1 MTLAERLAE
10 RAARAVGAKTSRR
23 GFLARSAIVGSALAV
38 APTHYVLRPGTA
50 YAAICSCRG
59 QACGCGSSCCDGWTE
74 FCCTITGENR
84 CPPGTLAAGWWKV
97 DRSTFCSGGPRFY
110 FDCNTGCGA
119 CACGSSGVC
128 SGGCTGTRCGCTNGD
143 CGLRATGCNLFRYGQ
158 CNQHVPCVGPIVC
171 RVVSC
176 VPPWDI
182 DPTCSTLAMTSE
194 STRFHDSGCLHQP
207 VGSVDSMVRNGGD
220 VRIQGWAVDPDAAG
234 PVKVRVDRN
243 GRAVTTVLADR
254 PSPDMA
260 GYYPGHGGSHGFDL
274 TVDAGGELCVVA
286 LSSTSPGTST
296 RLNCARLDGTPQ
308 GGTGYWLV
316 EATGRLHPFGVAQAT
331 LGSLPLIPVPNGTE
345 VVDLAVTAGGSGL
358 YALDSRGEVRAFG
371 SARHLGNA
379 PPGVLAAGE
388 RWSVL
393 VTAPGGGGYWVYS
406 DRGRGVAFGVPDV
419 GGVEHLGLFAP
430 ILAGAATASGKGV
443 WLLGADGG
451 VFTFGDARFRGSVP
465 QFVPLDRLV
474 RPLSGMIPEPSGNG
488 YWLIAE
494 DGGVFAFSAPFRGS
508 LPEVVPVDRLEAP
521 IIGGVP
527 YGNGYV
533 LVGRDGGVFNF
544 SNLPFLGSLGG
555 KRLDSPVVAIAAF
568 SR

>member
-1 MTLAERLAE
+1 VTLAERLVD
-10 RAARAVGAKTSRR
+10 RAARTVGAKTSRR

-38 APTHYVLRPGTA
+38 APAHFVLRPGTA

-59 QACGCGSSCCDGWTE
+59 QACACGSRCCDGWTE
-74 FCCTITGENR
+74 FCCSITGENR
-84 CPPGTLAAGWWKV
+84 CPPGTMAAGWWKV
-97 DRSTFCSGGPRFY
+97 DRSTFCSDGPRFY
-110 FDCNTGCGA
+110 FDCNAGCGG
-119 CACGSSGVC
+119 CVCGSSGVC
-128 SGGCTGTRCGCTNGD
+128 SGACTGMRCGCTNGD

-171 RVVSC
+171 RVVGC
-176 VPPWDI
+176 IPPWDI
-182 DPTCSTLAMTSE
+182 DPTCTTLTMTSE
-194 STRFHDSGCLHQP
+194 STRSHDSGCLHQP
-207 VGSVDSMVRNGGD
+207 VGSVDSMVRNGGG
-220 VRIQGWAVDPDAAG
+220 VRIEGWALDPDVAG
-234 PVKVRVDRN
+234 PVNVRVDRD
-243 GRAVTTVLADR
+243 GRAVTTIVANR

-260 GYYPGHGGSHGFDL
+260 GYYPGHGSAHGFEV
-274 TVDAGGELCVVA
+274 TVPAGGELCVVA

-296 RLNCARLDGTPQ
+296 RLNCRRLDGTPTA
-308 GGTGYWLV
+308 GTGYWLV
-316 EATGRLHPFGVAQAT
+316 ESTGKLHAFGAAEAT
-331 LGSLPLIPVPNGTE
+331 LGSLPLIPVANGSE
-345 VVDLAVTAGGSGL
+345 VVDLAVTADGSGL
-358 YALDSRGEVRAFG
+358 YALDSRGEVRAYG
-371 SARHLGNA
+371 SARHLGDA
-379 PPGVLAAGE
+379 PATGLAAGE

-393 VTAPGGGGYWVYS
+393 VTAPGGGYWVYS
-406 DRGRGVAFGVPDV
+406 DRGRGVAFGVPDL
-419 GGVEHLGLFAP
+419 GGVEHLALFAP
-430 ILAGAATASGKGV
+430 ILAGAATASGRGL
-443 WLLGADGG
+443 WLLGGDGG

-508 LPEVVPVDRLEAP
+508 LPEIVPVERLEAP

-533 LVGRDGGVFNF
+533 LVGQDGGVFNF

-555 KRLDSPVVAIAAF
+555 VRLDSPVVAIAAF